1 MIKTKRFVKPSYI
14 IHNSKNQLGNTLIPV
29 IIALA
34 ISAVA
39 SITFLRQ
46 GAELSVQAQV
56 QQAQQ
61 EVASILK
68 EWDILKV
75 SVGIDNIT
83 RNSSQTSGN
92 FPSILTNIYG
102 KKVIY
107 HPNFKNTTNRK
118 VLAYYL
124 PDDISI
130 CERIYAAFTNA
141 AGISQ
146 KPIAN
151 TAKGGTNIIVNPTN
165 PLQPPNLTG
174 GSTYPKCSKTDDGY
188 DLLLPLK

>member
-61 EVASILK
+61 EVASILE

-75 SVGIDNIT
+75 SVGIDDIT

-102 KKVIY
+102 KKVVY
-107 HPNFKNTTNRK
+107 SSNFKNTTNRK

-146 KPIAN
+146 SPI
-151 TAKGGTNIIVNPTN
+151 AKGGQIFVHDPTD
-165 PLQPPNLTG
+165 LSLPPTLTG
-174 GSTYPKCSKTDDGY
+174 GSTYPKCSKIDDVYGY
-188 DLLLPLK
+188 GLLLPLK